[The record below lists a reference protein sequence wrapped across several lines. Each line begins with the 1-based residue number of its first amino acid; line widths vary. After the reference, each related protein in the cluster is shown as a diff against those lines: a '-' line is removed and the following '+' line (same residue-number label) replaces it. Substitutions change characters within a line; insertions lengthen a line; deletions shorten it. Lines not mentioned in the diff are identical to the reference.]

1 LTVQELV
8 LDWDSGLEHLLA
20 LAGVFTTGDAIG
32 IMAGLHTTTIRLS
45 RTVEKLLTET
55 ANTETLPVTVVMLTT
70 EALPGTL
77 HPTRPATCMRR
88 RRGTLAPTPSSTPE
102 RLITPAASMEG
113 VMAAAME
120 GMGDKGH

>member
-1 LTVQELV
+1 

-77 HPTRPATCMRR
+77 HPTRPATCMRQ

-120 GMGDKGH
+120 GTGDKGH